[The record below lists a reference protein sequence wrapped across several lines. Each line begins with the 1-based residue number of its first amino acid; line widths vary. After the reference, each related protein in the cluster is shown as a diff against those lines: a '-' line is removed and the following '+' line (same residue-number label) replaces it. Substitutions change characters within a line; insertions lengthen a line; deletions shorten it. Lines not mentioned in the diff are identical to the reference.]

1 MSSTIA
7 YHLVA
12 SVLYA
17 WSGSS
22 EQWQFELPVEGG
34 AGRMRSGCDNDW
46 RPWHPLGADDA
57 GRLATLCR
65 DTFANPDPGKERPS
79 LPVDGSA
86 MQLRLEATE
95 GGSAI
100 EDMIPLGTWA
110 RPDQAAPASP
120 LLRLVAAIYYGK
132 WPDRA
137 PVPIGRTPVAAIRIP
152 PPDPLFAGMRPPE
165 WPGRSS
171 TGSVILPLREARKAP
186 CADRLALGG
195 LAFVP
200 KQELHLTL
208 LSSGEANEL
217 AAHLPEDVWRDAFEA
232 LHWTLTPSG
241 KAVVLHENKP
251 EGLEYSVVT
260 PVECPAL
267 NAFRQRLSEA
277 SGAYLSPTQPHVT
290 LWVRP
295 RGRGIGISSTQQY
308 QEFFVRELEPGEAA
322 GFLEGTL
329 FAGSPDNE
337 ML

>member
-1 MSSTIA
+1 MSSPLA
-7 YHLVA
+7 FHLVA

-22 EQWQFELPVEGG
+22 EQWEFELPVDGG
-34 AGRMRSGCDNDW
+34 PGRMRSGCDDEW
-46 RPWHPLGADDA
+46 RPWHPLEADDA

-65 DTFANPDPGKERPS
+65 DTLANPDPGKERPS

-86 MQLRLEATE
+86 MRLRLEAAE
-95 GGSAI
+95 GGSSI
-100 EDMIPLGTWA
+100 EDMIPLTSWA
-110 RPDQAAPASP
+110 RPDRAPPASP
-120 LLRLVAAIYYGK
+120 LLRLVAAIHNGK

-137 PVPIGRTPVAAIRIP
+137 PLPPGRPPVPAVRIP
-152 PPDPLFAGMRPPE
+152 PPDPLFAGMRSPE

-171 TGSVILPLREARKAP
+171 TGSVILPLREARHAP
-186 CADRLALGG
+186 CAERLALGW
-195 LAFVP
+195 LPFLP
-200 KQELHLTL
+200 KKELHLTL

-217 AAHLPEDVWRDAFEA
+217 AAHLSEDVWRDAFEA
-232 LHWTLTPSG
+232 LHWTLIPSG

-251 EGLEYSVVT
+251 KGLEYSVVT

-277 SGAYLSPTQPHVT
+277 SGAFLSPTQPHVT

-295 RGRGIGISSTQQY
+295 KGRGIGISSTEQY
-308 QEFFVRELEPGEAA
+308 QEFFVRELEPEEAA

-329 FAGSPDNE
+329 FAPEPNTE
-337 ML
+337 TL